1 MFSATSSGSFDN
13 MEAFLKKAASGSMFD
28 TLERF
33 GDEGVRALA
42 AATPK
47 DSGESAGSWYY
58 EIIKDSKSWSIV
70 WGNTHVVDGTPVVVL
85 LEHGHGTGTGGYV
98 PPHPFINDALKGVFD
113 RIATEAWKVV
123 TA

>member
-58 EIIKDSKSWSIV
+58 EIIKDGKSWSIV